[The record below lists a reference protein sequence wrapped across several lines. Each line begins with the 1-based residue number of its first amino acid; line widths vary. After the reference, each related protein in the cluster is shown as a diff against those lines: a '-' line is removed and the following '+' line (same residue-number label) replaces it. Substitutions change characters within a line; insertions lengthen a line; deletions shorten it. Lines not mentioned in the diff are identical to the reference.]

1 MAATA
6 APAVSAVING
16 VAVPVT
22 ARAGIDVARAI
33 DCVPFRDWCSTMD
46 PALRVHSVE
55 VTDVDY
61 FGPRVGFL
69 KFRADVDFHG
79 VRIPGIVFLRG
90 GAVAILVVVQ
100 CEGEKYV
107 VCCRQPRVPCG
118 QSAFLEIPAGM
129 LDGSGKFAGVAAK
142 EVCAF
147 RGVNEECLHIQWWP
161 ALIVPPSSK
170 KRRASRSR
178 SQSSST

>member
-1 MAATA
+1 MAAPLTTT
-6 APAVSAVING
+6 ING
-16 VAVPVT
+16 DAVPVT
-22 ARAGIDVARAI
+22 GRAGIDIARAI

-46 PALRVHSVE
+46 PALRVLGVE

-69 KFRADVDFHG
+69 KFKADVDFHG
-79 VRIPGIVFLRG
+79 VRVPGIVFLRG
-90 GAVAILVVVQ
+90 GAVAVLVIVR
-100 CEGEKYV
+100 CEGERFV

-142 EVCAF
+142 EV
-147 RGVNEECLHIQWWP
+147 R
-161 ALIVPPSSK
+161 AL
-170 KRRASRSR
+170 A
-178 SQSSST
+178 